1 MAKNEIAEQKRQGI
15 AGYLSSDLVKNN
27 IVSVIG
33 EKDAQ
38 PFISS
43 VVSAVQANPDLAKC
57 TNQSIFSAALLG
69 YSLKLPQSPQLGFFY
84 MVPYK
89 NNDKSKSGA
98 EVYEAQFQI
107 SYKGLYQLAMRSG
120 QYKKIVV
127 TEIREG
133 ELVYYNPI
141 TEDIE
146 FKPELDYTKRQ
157 TLNIIGYYAAYEM
170 INGAIKF
177 IYWDKNQMEKHAET
191 YSASYR
197 SDIKW
202 KSKKSFWSKE
212 PIIMAKKTMLKQ
224 LLTKWGILSV
234 ELRNV
239 LESDQAVIGEDGSKT
254 YIDNQPDEPAP
265 AIDVESDVVETIEGE
280 VIEN

>member
-146 FKPELDYTKRQ
+146 FKPELDYSKRQ

>member
-1 MAKNEIAEQKRQGI
+1 MAKNEISEQKRQGI

-146 FKPELDYTKRQ
+146 FKPELDYSKRQ

-239 LESDQAVIGEDGSKT
+239 LESDQAVIGEDGSKI

>member
-239 LESDQAVIGEDGSKT
+239 LESDQAVIGEDGSKI